1 MKFSCRPGCW
11 VLAALHEPQRRLCSL
26 IRRHC
31 FTSGFIS
38 VSVYFILENSSPEF
52 CRSLQN
58 QSVIR
63 RVDIHLFLIIFAGV
77 FLGSDF
83 LWESQVTDREN
94 TQQLR
99 HENTR
104 LWKKEMRINQK
115 TKKTPLTSR
124 FMWRTQVLLQSRR
137 VSSSER
143 LLQKTESKLIFLA
156 AGEETC
162 TDLKHWDSPLK
173 EQFTKEW
180 KLSSPHADW
189 TFLDLHSKT
198 QLKQLETSYKTEKQP
213 NELYGAILCFFCF
226 VAVLGF

>member
-115 TKKTPLTSR
+115 KKKNTPHFSLHVTNS
-124 FMWRTQVLLQSRR
+124 SSSS
-137 VSSSER
+137 VSSSEQQR
-143 LLQKTESKLIFLA
+143 AASSEDGEQTDIFSCRRGNLHWFKT
-156 AGEETC
+156 
-162 TDLKHWDSPLK
+162 
-173 EQFTKEW
+173 
-180 KLSSPHADW
+180 
-189 TFLDLHSKT
+189 
-198 QLKQLETSYKTEKQP
+198 
-213 NELYGAILCFFCF
+213 
-226 VAVLGF
+226 LGFSSKGAVHQRMKTLLASCWLNISGSSQ

>member
-115 TKKTPLTSR
+115 TKKKHPS
-124 FMWRTQVLLQSRR
+124 LLASCDELKFFFSLVEWAAASGFFRR
-137 VSSSER
+137 R
-143 LLQKTESKLIFLA
+143 RANWYF
-156 AGEETC
+156 
-162 TDLKHWDSPLK
+162 
-173 EQFTKEW
+173 
-180 KLSSPHADW
+180 
-189 TFLDLHSKT
+189 
-198 QLKQLETSYKTEKQP
+198 
-213 NELYGAILCFFCF
+213 
-226 VAVLGF
+226 